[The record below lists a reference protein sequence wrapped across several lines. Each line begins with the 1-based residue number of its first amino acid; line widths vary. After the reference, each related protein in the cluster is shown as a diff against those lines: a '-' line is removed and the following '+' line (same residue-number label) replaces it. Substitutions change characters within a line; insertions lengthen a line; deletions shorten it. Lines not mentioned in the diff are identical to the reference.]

1 MATALRLTTA
11 LSVIAACMAFTAP
24 LAPLALRSS
33 KLATCSPRSGAAMK
47 MSIAD
52 NFQGAMLFAADAA
65 ALAVAA
71 AADVKID
78 ETAFLSCTSPH
89 RGSV

>member
-11 LSVIAACMAFTAP
+11 LSCIAACWAFTAP
-24 LAPLALRSS
+24 SAPLALRSS

-65 ALAVAA
+65 APAIAVAA
-71 AADVKID
+71 DGKID
-78 ETAFLSCTSPH
+78 ENAFLLCTSP
-89 RGSV
+89 RQGSV